1 MAIIN
6 FWESS
11 QEFDNELSK
20 IEHYS
25 EKHHSEMMPF
35 IGYHYN
41 KSRILLVGES
51 HFYEYNDN
59 NNFGIANRHQTFFH
73 TKIILIQEKL
83 FTIF

>member
-6 FWESS
+6 SWESS

-41 KSRILLVGES
+41 KSRSE
-51 HFYEYNDN
+51 EYDL
-59 NNFGIANRHQTFFH
+59 H
-73 TKIILIQEKL
+73 KI
-83 FTIF
+83 